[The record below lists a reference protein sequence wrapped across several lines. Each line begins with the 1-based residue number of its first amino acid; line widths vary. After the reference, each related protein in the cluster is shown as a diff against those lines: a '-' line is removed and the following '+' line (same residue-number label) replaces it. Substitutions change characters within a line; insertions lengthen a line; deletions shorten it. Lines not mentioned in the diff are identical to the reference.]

1 MMALQVA
8 GTGQWRAYT
17 EDPRTTTSRILI
29 VDDDPAAA
37 RAVDRMVAAE
47 GWSGVIAPTWTDAV
61 RLFQDENIDLVIVD
75 ALMPTVDGFKLTQL
89 LRARSSSYVPILMLT
104 SLSDDTSREHALSV
118 GVDDIL
124 SKPSSPLE
132 LRLRIGALLRIRHLT
147 SALEAKTRELE
158 AMAHRDALPGL
169 ANRRSLDERLRV
181 ELARAQRYGRPLGL
195 VMLDIDRFKRV
206 NDEHGHQVGDRLL
219 EFVGELLSGAVR
231 PSDLACRYG
240 GEEFVVV
247 VSDTT
252 AGNAVVLAQRLRRGF
267 EAQTSTLTPAGS
279 QTISA
284 GVSGTDLL
292 GDAVSAELLLH
303 TADVALY
310 AAKNAGRNRVCCW
323 GPELA
328 KTGTTP

>member
-1 MMALQVA
+1 MPTHVA
-8 GTGQWRAYT
+8 STGQWRAYT
-17 EDPRTTTSRILI
+17 EDPRATTSRILI
-29 VDDDPAAA
+29 VDDDPAAS
-37 RAVDRMVAAE
+37 RAALVMVEAE
-47 GWSGVIAPTWTDAV
+47 GWIGVVANSWSDAV
-61 RLFQDENIDLVIVD
+61 RLFQDEPFDLVIVD

-89 LRARSSSYVPILMLT
+89 LRARSTSYVPILMLT
-104 SLSDDTSREHALSV
+104 SLSDDASREHALSV
-118 GVDDIL
+118 GVDDVL
-124 SKPSSPLE
+124 SKPSSQLE

-158 AMAHRDALPGL
+158 AMARRDALTGL
-169 ANRRSLDERLRV
+169 ANRRSLDERLAV
-181 ELARAQRYGRPLGL
+181 ELARAQRYGRPLAV

-206 NDEHGHQVGDRLL
+206 NDDHGHQVGDRLL
-219 EFVGELLSGAVR
+219 EFVGELLQGTVR

-240 GEEFVVV
+240 GEEFVVL

-252 AGNAVVLAQRLRRGF
+252 ASNATALAERLRRGF
-267 EAQTSTLTPAGS
+267 EANSGTLTAAPT

-292 GDAVSAELLLH
+292 GPDATAEMLLH

-323 GPELA
+323 HPELA
-328 KTGTTP
+328 STGTEP

>member
-1 MMALQVA
+1 MAAHVA

-17 EDPRTTTSRILI
+17 EDPRATTSRILI

-37 RAVDRMVAAE
+37 RAAQHMVEAE
-47 GWSGVIAPTWTDAV
+47 GWTGVVADSWSDAV
-61 RLFQDENIDLVIVD
+61 RLFQDEPFDLVIVD
-75 ALMPTVDGFKLTQL
+75 AVMPTVDGFKLTQL
-89 LRARSSSYVPILMLT
+89 LRARSTSYVPILMLT
-104 SLSDDTSREHALSV
+104 SLSDDASREHALSV
-118 GVDDIL
+118 GVDDVL

-147 SALEAKTRELE
+147 WALEAKTRELE
-158 AMAHRDALPGL
+158 AMARRDALTGL
-169 ANRRSLDERLRV
+169 ANRRSLDERLAV
-181 ELARAQRYGRPLGL
+181 ELARAKRYGRPLGL

-206 NDEHGHQVGDRLL
+206 NDEYGHQVGDRLL
-219 EFVGELLSGAVR
+219 EFVGELLQSTVR

-252 AGNAVVLAQRLRRGF
+252 ATNATALAERLRRGF
-267 EAQTSTLTPAGS
+267 EAKSGTLTAAPT

-284 GVSGTDLL
+284 GISGTDLL
-292 GDAVSAELLLH
+292 GPDATAEMLLH

-323 GPELA
+323 HAELA
-328 KTGTTP
+328 STGTEP